1 MKHWLH
7 IFAAL
12 VSLVWISCSKNPGGS
27 SQDPSGEALPS
38 DAVSVTIRIEGSGSD
53 FSSEISHSIRV
64 RETSLLEVRVTP
76 EDSPAKITFESAD
89 LSIARVSRNGT
100 LTGRGEGNTDITVLA
115 DGKKAAVCH
124 LTVTEY
130 EAVVSDFELDVSSV
144 EVEWGS
150 SARVVVKRIMP
161 SGIKVGDV
169 SFEFS
174 SSDEGIFTV
183 ENDSDGFGCKI
194 TGETPG
200 TGTLHASVRDATL
213 DIPVTITKKVIGL
226 DGWCYSSPYDD
237 YVEIRPFQK
246 EALTVFYPS
255 HVDVFLWD
263 RVSGQRVKGEYKVD
277 NPNKETVNAAA
288 WDDGISITAYGDGSS
303 DEEGFGF
310 LTLHYENDL
319 IVSDIEDL
327 MIEFFG
333 CNGMHG
339 DMTILE
345 NNPNADLYGKDL
357 TGQTQTLSQKG
368 QIQVILGR
376 KSGKELKGVYRFNT
390 MREWVKLVTDGFEV
404 VRWDK
409 YTHYLL
415 ARPDGSVSSPYVLYQ
430 GKYGD
435 IKNLVVNYQLK

>member
-1 MKHWLH
+1 MKRLFF
-7 IFAAL
+7 IVVSALALLAA
-12 VSLVWISCSKNPGGS
+12 CSKNPSEDPGT
-27 SQDPSGEALPS
+27 DPSSDTPAAL
-38 DAVSVTIRIEGSGSD
+38 SVKVEIRVEGSGAE
-53 FSSEISHSIRV
+53 FSSEISHSLRV
-64 RETSLLEVRVTP
+64 RETSQLEVRVTP
-76 EDSPAKITFESAD
+76 EDSPAKITFESTD

-100 LTGRGEGNTDITVLA
+100 LTGRGEGNTDILVLA
-115 DGKKAAVCH
+115 DGKQAAVCH
-124 LTVTEY
+124 ITVTEY

-237 YVEIRPFQK
+237 YEEIRPFQK

-255 HVDVFLWD
+255 HVEVFLWD
-263 RVSGQRVKGEYKVD
+263 RVSGKRVKGEYKVD

-310 LTLHYENDL
+310 VSLHYENDW
-319 IVSDIEDL
+319 IVSDVEDL

-339 DMTILE
+339 DMTIVGD
-345 NNPNADLYGKDL
+345 NPNDDLYGKDM
-357 TGQTQTLSQKG
+357 TGKTHTLSSYG
-368 QIQVILGR
+368 QIKLILGR
-376 KSGKELKGVYRFNT
+376 KSGQELKGVYRFNT
-390 MREWVKLVTDGFEV
+390 SREWVKLITDGFEV
-404 VRWDK
+404 VKWDK
-409 YTHYLL
+409 YTHYLY
-415 ARPDGSVSSPYVLYQ
+415 ARPDGTVASPYVLYQ

-435 IKNLVVNYQLK
+435 IKNLMVNYQIK

>member
-1 MKHWLH
+1 M
-7 IFAAL
+7 
-12 VSLVWISCSKNPGGS
+12 
-27 SQDPSGEALPS
+27 
-38 DAVSVTIRIEGSGSD
+38 
-53 FSSEISHSIRV
+53 
-64 RETSLLEVRVTP
+64 
-76 EDSPAKITFESAD
+76 
-89 LSIARVSRNGT
+89 
-100 LTGRGEGNTDITVLA
+100 
-115 DGKKAAVCH
+115 
-124 LTVTEY
+124 
-130 EAVVSDFELDVSSV
+130 VSDFELDVSSV

-200 TGTLHASVRDATL
+200 TGTLHASVRDASL

-237 YVEIRPFQK
+237 YEEIRPFQK

-255 HVDVFLWD
+255 NVNVFLWD
-263 RVSGQRVKGEYKVD
+263 RVAGERVKGEYKVV
-277 NPNKETVNAAA
+277 NSNKETVTAAA
-288 WDDGISITAYGDGSS
+288 WDDGISIVARGDGSS
-303 DEEGFGF
+303 DEEGFGYVS
-310 LTLHYENDL
+310 LHYEDDW

-339 DMTILE
+339 DMTILD
-345 NNPNADLYGKDL
+345 NNPNSDLYGKDM
-357 TGQTQTLSQKG
+357 TGQTHTLSKNG
-368 QIQVILGR
+368 KIQITLGR

-390 MREWVKLVTDGFEV
+390 MREWVKLVTDGFDV
-404 VRWDK
+404 KRWDK
-409 YTHYLL
+409 YKYYLY
-415 ARPDGSVSSPYVLYQ
+415 AVPDGTVASPYVLYQ

-435 IKNLVVNYQLK
+435 IKVLMVKYQLN